1 MRWSLAIN
9 DAQADRSADDLFQL
23 ARRAAAA
30 DPWSAEPHLQLA
42 RLHYERWYAQSGAP
56 KSSAD
61 DFQAFQ
67 LHSAQAIRRNPRA
80 YPTYAAVGYL
90 EWEAAQRT
98 GERPLLDDAVAR
110 VEQSVALYP
119 NDALGRAQL
128 AWLLAKAG
136 SRPDAAH
143 EAGEAL
149 RLDQLCPHA
158 ERKLAQRRLFAEV
171 TSSEQQAR
179 MPDDLRTLN
188 AEQWM
193 HRLRKNF
200 R

>member
-1 MRWSLAIN
+1 MD
-9 DAQADRSADDLFQL
+9 DAQAGREAGDPMQL
-23 ARRAAAA
+23 AAEAAAA
-30 DPWSAEPHLQLA
+30 DPWSAVPHLQLA
-42 RLHYERWYAQSGAP
+42 QLHFERWHAQSGVP
-56 KSSAD
+56 KISTD
-61 DFQAFQ
+61 NFQAFQ
-67 LHSAQAIRRNPRA
+67 LHSAQAIRLNPRA

-98 GERPLLDDAVAR
+98 GEQRLLDDALAN
-110 VEQSVALYP
+110 VERSVELYP

-136 SRPDAAH
+136 HARDAAH
-143 EAGEAL
+143 QAAEAL

-171 TSSEQQAR
+171 TNIEQQAR